1 MPTKTPTWD
10 DVVEENP
17 TWDDVAEDS
26 PSPFFQSVGPTPEIT
41 PPRDLLGERQS
52 ALGIGGEVAP
62 TTPEQIS
69 QAFSEMKDYG
79 VDTLAQ
85 GGFGLPRGMA
95 QLGEMG
101 WTASQAL
108 NEPILEL
115 GPLAVTGRGLQYTPT
130 ARARAGMSREIAQE
144 AEKQARP
151 WEELSRETGGS
162 KFAGDIT
169 SGAVSALPALA
180 AGPLGLPAVI
190 ATAGAQGG
198 LSTLSDAQTF
208 FEQMPEERRKT
219 FLPNPE
225 FWSATSPAAL
235 DALQTAAITLVSGKL
250 FGPGIEGAT
259 APVKREAIKSAIGR
273 RAMEAFGEGVEEGTQ
288 QFISDYV
295 IARMVH
301 NPDITFDEAFDGAI
315 KAGVAGGVIGA
326 GLGAVRSASV
336 EQNLSPQDR
345 AARALSQQLDNA
357 QKLDLDAINRQLET
371 EFDRREGERRVGVR
385 IPEGEFAQPGVPE
398 LAGEALSEAQSPLE
412 VPGRTPAIER
422 LRREIEGAGLEI
434 AQAPQTKPAP
444 GGALPSRERRG
455 PVVAA
460 GEEAL
465 ADLEARR
472 QIEAEER
479 AREKNLETKD
489 SIEDSPA
496 INANRKADPSSEI
509 RELDALRSSV
519 EPSIGKAQR
528 RELPSVLEGDKSAS
542 ADAGLQPA
550 GAIESDKP
558 PESRPESGKGV
569 PQKRKAPWQMTK
581 AEALEMAAKTG
592 ELRLARN
599 RALNKAFQDKDDPSY
614 RAANEAFN
622 KHRERV
628 ISELGIKGQNYN
640 KGLGLDAQQIA
651 ERLTP
656 QAAEALHRAQIEK
669 AIKDGKLIPD
679 SVLNDYPSL
688 RKLSPLI
695 DRGSPDASLSLA
707 AEASPNRQS
716 VLEMPPEGYFDLS
729 RQWASDA
736 MAGKGETVQVQA
748 ELAAL
753 RDPDLEAWQ
762 AASDQASKEA
772 RAVRDEVRA
781 NPASMADVA
790 TQRRF
795 SGAAQK
801 AQFFSEGLKVLQGAE
816 PDQRTKAALAK
827 GPSLS
832 AEPSAYELPNPVGI
846 EKVQEVVAKFKQ
858 DYPGARPV
866 NVARDHNEMPDSV
879 QQASYS
885 QGGYPWLV
893 NAAVTADGQVWI
905 NAANMVSEAQVVEE
919 LLHEN
924 AGHWATDKQLGK
936 RLNQFMGQVADSF
949 NNHPLMEEV
958 RAAYGRGDKVRH
970 GREFVARI
978 AQAPEAAPSVWKQIV
993 AKFREWLRS
1002 IGWVKTV
1009 SENDIKVLL
1018 NRSLEN
1024 LRKADEGMSPEEASL
1039 SLRTAAE
1046 IAAEGY
1052 PSETPKTEAKP
1063 TVAEGAVPPPR
1074 LGGRGA
1080 FRAGEGGATPDAE
1093 LADVYRIFEPNPK
1106 NRPSLKE
1113 RGVQFIE
1120 AIRTG
1125 VSSKFRPINKLAE
1138 DIGKAYGRTSP
1149 RNIAGIMEQ
1158 LNGSQGKA
1166 EADIYRFDRDV
1177 SRLVQG
1183 SEKDF
1188 NAYIFLRRSLDRLNQ
1203 DLADIERAQAGEDVP
1218 NLNRRAVSDY
1228 TIPQLE
1234 TKLAALERKIGPE
1247 KLSQFQTAAEAYQ
1260 QHLDKSLRLQVESG
1274 RMSQEVYDYI
1284 KEGNQFYAPF
1294 KVMKYIEDSSRPEGS
1309 GRRIDTTAD
1318 FTKAMEGIESPDFK
1332 LGDMLAAARQS
1343 ILMSRILADK
1353 NMAMRHFA
1361 ELANY
1366 DAENRFLKPL
1376 KPSDE
1381 APKGMEAVNVL
1392 ENGKV
1397 RRFAVI
1403 PEVAQ
1408 ALNIYGGNGANIF
1421 TRTLSL
1427 ASIPFRAGATA
1438 LNLPFQVSNLVAD
1451 VPRQAL
1457 ISKYGI
1463 RGASDAI
1470 RYPLDVIHALYS
1482 SISGDVF
1489 GKDNKLFLDFLDSGV
1504 AGTTI
1509 QEYLTPEAFKFKEP
1523 TTISKSKKLA
1533 SSVINLIPEFAKA
1546 IEQTSKVL
1554 GVKRAMRFE
1563 GVTSGKELAKRIP
1576 EAITELRRFSGSP
1589 DFGRQGKWIEQTRL
1603 NLIYMFL
1610 NARIQ
1615 GAVADVGRLA
1625 GRDGAKQAARTWF
1638 NLTTA
1643 VGIPTA
1649 ILYALNN
1656 RDENREDYERRPD
1669 DEKRNYWLIPKD
1681 TYITNDDGERMRDY
1695 WRIPKRE
1702 SSKWIANLTEA
1713 GLEFARRK
1721 DPEGVKNFAA
1731 TMIEELSPV
1740 NISGDT
1746 FQERG
1751 ESVAASLNPL
1761 LKAPLEMFS
1770 GRDFYRHRDIVPPSM
1785 KKASPENQFT
1795 QRTAEAFKTLA
1806 EKMPDVSPEVLRS
1819 PLMLENLTKNL
1830 TAGLIT
1836 QFLPRKPVEG
1846 RSQLENTPLL
1856 ARFQAVPYTKN
1867 DDERDQI
1874 EGLEREAADETLTRF
1889 RAAEKLIADN
1899 KGKTLAEILSNA
1911 PVDEKLMRKVSDLY
1925 IADQNG
1931 ITGSE
1936 RRVLSLPVRQRA
1948 AWVADQLSR
1957 YEGTA
1962 KQEKFMELA
1971 RKRILTEAVYQ
1982 ELATEMQ
1989 Q

>member
-26 PSPFFQSVGPTPEIT
+26 PAPFFQSVGPTSEIT
-41 PPRDLLGERQS
+41 PPRDLLSGRQS
-52 ALGIGGEVAP
+52 TLGIGGEVAP
-62 TTPEQIS
+62 TTPEQVG
-69 QAFSEMKDYG
+69 QAFTEMKDYG

-85 GGFGLPRGMA
+85 GGFGLPRGIS
-95 QLGEMG
+95 QLGNMA
-101 WTASQAL
+101 WSAAQTAT
-108 NEPILEL
+108 EPIVSL
-115 GPLAVTGRGLQYTPT
+115 GPISITALGPQFTPT
-130 ARARAGMSREIAQE
+130 ARATAEGSRELAKE
-144 AEKQARP
+144 ATKQAQP
-151 WEELSRETGGS
+151 WQELSQETGGA
-162 KFAGDIT
+162 KIAGDIT
-169 SGAVSALPALA
+169 SGLVSAVPALA
-180 AGPLGLPAVI
+180 AGPGGLPAVI

-198 LSTLSDAQTF
+198 LSTLSDAQSY

-219 FLPNPE
+219 FFPNPE
-225 FWSATSPAAL
+225 FWSAASPAAL

-250 FGPGIEGAT
+250 FGSGLEGVT
-259 APVKREAIKSAIGR
+259 APVKREAIKSTIGR
-273 RAMEAFGEGVEEGTQ
+273 KAVEALGEGVEEGTQ

-326 GLGAVRSASV
+326 GLGAVRGASV
-336 EQNLSPQDR
+336 EQNLSPKDR
-345 AARALSQQLDNA
+345 AARALSQQMDNA

-371 EFDRREGERRVGVR
+371 EFDRRQGERRVGVR
-385 IPEGEFAQPGVPE
+385 IPEGEFAQPGRME
-398 LAGEALSEAQSPLE
+398 LASEALSEAQSPLE

-422 LRREIEGAGLEI
+422 LRKDIEGAGIET

-444 GGALPSRERRG
+444 GGVLPSRERRG
-455 PVVAA
+455 PVVVA
-460 GEEAL
+460 GEEAQRDL
-465 ADLEARR
+465 ASR
-472 QIEAEER
+472 
-479 AREKNLETKD
+479 
-489 SIEDSPA
+489 
-496 INANRKADPSSEI
+496 
-509 RELDALRSSV
+509 
-519 EPSIGKAQR
+519 
-528 RELPSVLEGDKSAS
+528 
-542 ADAGLQPA
+542 AGLTQQE
-550 GAIESDKP
+550 I
-558 PESRPESGKGV
+558 
-569 PQKRKAPWQMTK
+569 
-581 AEALEMAAKTG
+581 
-592 ELRLARN
+592 
-599 RALNKAFQDKDDPSY
+599 
-614 RAANEAFN
+614 
-622 KHRERV
+622 
-628 ISELGIKGQNYN
+628 
-640 KGLGLDAQQIA
+640 DA
-651 ERLTP
+651 
-656 QAAEALHRAQIEK
+656 
-669 AIKDGKLIPD
+669 
-679 SVLNDYPSL
+679 S
-688 RKLSPLI
+688 
-695 DRGSPDASLSLA
+695 DASLSLA
-707 AEASPNRQS
+707 AEAGANRES
-716 VLEMPPEGYFDLS
+716 VLEMSPDGYFDLS
-729 RQWASDA
+729 RQWASEA
-736 MAGKGETVQVQA
+736 MAGNGETVQVQA

-753 RDPDLEAWQ
+753 RDPNLEAWQ
-762 AASDQASKEA
+762 AAYDQASREA
-772 RAVRDEVRA
+772 QAIRDEVKA
-781 NPASMADVA
+781 NPASMADPAV
-790 TQRRF
+790 QKRF

-801 AQFFSEGLKVLQGAE
+801 TQFFSEGLKVLKGAE

-832 AEPSAYELPNPVGI
+832 AEPTPYEMPNPVGI
-846 EKVQEVVAKFKQ
+846 EKVQEVVTKFKK

-866 NVARDHNEMPDSV
+866 NIARDYNEMPDSV

-905 NAANMVSEAQVVEE
+905 NAANMVSEAQVIEE

-958 RAAYGRGDKVRH
+958 RAAYGKGDRVRH

-978 AQAPEAAPSVWKQIV
+978 AQAPESAPNVWKQIV
-993 AKFREWLRS
+993 AKFRQWLRD

-1024 LRKADEGMSPEEASL
+1024 LRKIEAGMSPEEASL

-1046 IAAEGY
+1046 IAAERY
-1052 PSETPKTEAKP
+1052 PNEGTEKPVVNKGKTPNTVDAIKALKEKHSESVIRRAFANYQSTRYGMDAEKASTGVKGTSLALFAKEVARGEPRAVAAIESASLAGSEVSRESET
-1063 TVAEGAVPPPR
+1063 
-1074 LGGRGA
+1074 L
-1080 FRAGEGGATPDAE
+1080 D
-1093 LADVYRIFEPNPK
+1093 DVYRIFEPSPK
-1106 NRPSLKE
+1106 VRPSLKE

-1125 VSSKFRPINKLAE
+1125 VSSKFRPLNKLAE
-1138 DIGKAYGRTSP
+1138 DIGKAYGRTTP

-1158 LNGSQGKA
+1158 LNGSQGKG

-1177 SRLVQG
+1177 SKLVEG

-1203 DLADIERAQAGEDVP
+1203 DLADIERAQAGEEVP
-1218 NLNRRAVSDY
+1218 KLNRRAVSNY

-1234 TKLAALERKIGPE
+1234 AKLAALERKIGPE
-1247 KLSQFQTAAEAYQ
+1247 KLAQFQTAAEAYQ

-1381 APKGMEAVNVL
+1381 VPRGMEAVNVL
-1392 ENGKV
+1392 ENGNV

-1408 ALNIYGGNGANIF
+1408 ALNIYGSNGASVF
-1421 TRTLSL
+1421 TRFMSK

-1523 TTISKSKKLA
+1523 TAISKSKKLA
-1533 SSVINLIPEFAKA
+1533 STVINFVPEFAKA

-1563 GVTSGKELAKRIP
+1563 GVTSGRELAKRIP

-1589 DFGRQGKWIEQTRL
+1589 DFGRQGKWIEQMRL

-1656 RDENREDYERRPD
+1656 RDENREDYEKRPD

-1806 EKMPDVSPEVLRS
+1806 EKMPDISPEVLRS

-1899 KGKTLAEILSNA
+1899 KGKTLAEILSKA